1 MKFNIA
7 TEEMRFAE
15 YVKHME
21 ETYGIDPKYMAYPKL
36 TINDM
41 KDLMIAIDKE
51 ESEKLSYPWY
61 DEFYACQ
68 LPAMD
73 DFNMFAY
80 AQVADTDWKHANY
93 EVSKFHNKHYDVDVY
108 YIQAVSFTEEAQK
121 AFSDCMYVA
130 STFTCMRRAIL
141 NSGLENR
148 YAILYSLIRTIAH
161 LPETYRKDE
170 NHKKIIDDLTVHYS
184 WKW

>member
-21 ETYGIDPKYMAYPKL
+21 ETYGIDPAYITYPKL

-41 KDLMIAIDKE
+41 KDLMVAIDKE
-51 ESEKLSYPWY
+51 SEKLGYPWY
-61 DEFYACQ
+61 DEFYEYE

-73 DFNMFAY
+73 EFNMFAY
-80 AQVADTDWKHANY
+80 AQVNDIDWKHANY
-93 EVSKFHNKHYDVDVY
+93 EVGKFHNWHYDIDVY
-108 YIQAVSFTEEAQK
+108 YIQAVSFTIEAQE

-161 LPETYRKDE
+161 LPETYRKNE
-170 NHKKIIDDLTVHYS
+170 NHEKIINDLTVHYA

>member
-21 ETYGIDPKYMAYPKL
+21 ETYGIDPAYITYPKL

-41 KDLMIAIDKE
+41 KDLMVAIDKE
-51 ESEKLSYPWY
+51 SEKLGGPWY
-61 DEFYACQ
+61 DEFYEYE

-73 DFNMFAY
+73 EFNMFAY
-80 AQVADTDWKHANY
+80 SQVNDINWKHANY
-93 EVSKFHNKHYDVDVY
+93 EVCKFHNWNYDIDVY
-108 YIQAVSFTEEAQK
+108 YIQVVPFTAEAQK
-121 AFSDCMYVA
+121 AFSDWMYVP
-130 STFTCMRRAIL
+130 STFTSMRRAIL
-141 NSGLENR
+141 NSSLENR
-148 YAILYSLIRTIAH
+148 YAILYSLIHTIAH
-161 LPETYRKDE
+161 LSYTFDE
-170 NHKKIIDDLTVHYS
+170 KRKKIINDLTVHYA

>member
-15 YVKHME
+15 YVKHMD
-21 ETYGIDPKYMAYPKL
+21 ETYGEDPAYLTEPKI

-41 KDLMIAIDKE
+41 KDLMVAIDKE
-51 ESEKLSYPWY
+51 SEKLGGPWY
-61 DEFYACQ
+61 DEFYAYE
-68 LPAMD
+68 LPDMEE
-73 DFNMFAY
+73 FGMFAF
-80 AQVADTDWKHANY
+80 AQVNDTDWKHANY
-93 EVSKFHNKHYDVDVY
+93 EVGKFHTEHYGIDIY
-108 YIQAVSFTEEAQK
+108 YIQAVSFTVEAQK

-148 YAILYSLIRTIAH
+148 YAILYSLIHEIAH
-161 LPETYRKDE
+161 IPQTYRNNED
-170 NHKKIIDDLTVHYS
+170 HKKIIKELTTRYA
-184 WKW
+184 WNW